1 QHGHHR
7 TAHEE
12 AGDVHQD
19 CAADSAG
26 LPTFT
31 FVPGASRSWPTV
43 TTISP
48 AFRPLATT
56 VSSPSARAI
65 VMLRSSTVESGLT
78 TNTYCP
84 VGPLCTAADGVTI
97 ASFCSCKVSTTLT
110 NWPGHRA
117 LSVLGNSALSLI
129 VPVVASAALSMNDR
143 RPATGGCAELA
154 KLAATLSSP
163 AA

>member
-1 QHGHHR
+1 
-7 TAHEE
+7 
-12 AGDVHQD
+12 
-19 CAADSAG
+19 
-26 LPTFT
+26 
-31 FVPGASRSWPTV
+31 
-43 TTISP
+43 
-48 AFRPLATT
+48 
-56 VSSPSARAI
+56 
-65 VMLRSSTVESGLT
+65 MLRSSENCIVIVARPSVDTEVVVSIPAMVGDCLSNGVGTARAIGSGLT
-78 TNTYCP
+78 TNNYCP

-129 VPVVASAALSMNDR
+129 VPVVASAALSTNDSL
-143 RPATGGCAELA
+143 PATGGCAELA